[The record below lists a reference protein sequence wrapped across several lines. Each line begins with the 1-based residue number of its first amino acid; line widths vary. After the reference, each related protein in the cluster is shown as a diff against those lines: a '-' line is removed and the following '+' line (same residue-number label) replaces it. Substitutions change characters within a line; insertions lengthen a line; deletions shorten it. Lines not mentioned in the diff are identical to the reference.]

1 MSAMWVTLG
10 LLFSGLLQMQAM
22 EIPVMSNFDP
32 EKILG
37 LWYAVA
43 VASDCPEFVQ
53 MKSMMKM
60 PITKFSS
67 LEDGDLYA
75 ATGVPGPSGCMK
87 MDMVYHF
94 VKIGQFTLSDLANSD
109 IRFVDGDPELS
120 VLEYTQN
127 VSESGDACKMVKLLA
142 HFKMLVPVIGLK
154 MDDVIHLPR
163 DRDIQEPIPPLRAEK
178 SGLVATKAPFEIKPG
193 LLYLL

>member
-1 MSAMWVTLG
+1 MSAMWITLG

-87 MDMVYHF
+87 MDMVYHY

-127 VSESGDACKMVKLLA
+127 VSESGDACKMVKLLGRKPEIDEIPALTIA
-142 HFKMLVPVIGLK
+142 HFKMLVPVVGLK
-154 MDDVIHLPR
+154 LDDVIHLPR
-163 DRDIQEPIPPLRAEK
+163 DMDC
-178 SGLVATKAPFEIKPG
+178 VPG
-193 LLYLL
+193 EF